1 VNGFPDNPFWQFSTE
16 LYGKSGVAPACLAI
30 QARHGLD
37 VNLILFCCW
46 FAAAGRGS
54 LDEATLGAAMARCA
68 PWHSEIVR
76 ALRQVRD
83 RLKGGF
89 PPAPPAL
96 AAALRDRIL
105 GVEVDCERVE
115 QLVLTLELPAEPEEP
130 GPAEEGPVH
139 AAANLALY
147 YRLQGVELSEAD
159 REDLAVILQASFPEA
174 EDDMAALM
182 KQAGAA

>member
-1 VNGFPDNPFWQFSTE
+1 MNGFPENPFWEFSTE
-16 LYGKSGVAPACLAI
+16 VYGKSGVAPACLAI
-30 QARHGLD
+30 QKRHGLD

-46 FAAAGRGS
+46 FAAAGRRS
-54 LDEATLGAAMARCA
+54 LDEASLKAAVARSA
-68 PWHSEIVR
+68 PWHGEIVR
-76 ALRQVRD
+76 ALRGVRD

-115 QLVLTLELPAEPEEP
+115 QLVLTLDLPPEPEEP
-130 GPAEEGPVH
+130 APAEERPAH

-147 YRLQGVELSEAD
+147 YRLAGVALGEAD
-159 REDLAVILQASFPEA
+159 REDLAVILQATFPEA

-182 KQAGAA
+182 QRAGAD